1 VYSEPVSVFGI
12 CETII
17 QIQPVLQHRSNPN
30 VLQFFIRSFMSNAF
44 HGSRISML
52 KFKRSLLFSL
62 CLLITNL
69 AGSPLSAFGS
79 APGSLPV
86 SAPDSVPGTI
96 DGSGLSNRNL
106 NNPAAESVKRKIHE
120 PFLLSTPKSVTSG
133 DLWSLLMPDGTGL
146 PRPESFRSGI
156 TTPTEAFGFEP
167 GEWHIRHDQ
176 IVSYLYRLARES
188 DRVQIKEYGRTW
200 QRRPLLM
207 LTISHPDNLASI
219 DSLRSK
225 HLALSDP
232 SRSMDLD
239 LSKMPVVTWL
249 GYSIHGNESSGAN
262 AAVLVAYY
270 LAAGESEAIE
280 QLLRES
286 IVLLDPTYNP
296 DGLDRF
302 ATWVNNNRSFTPSGD
317 PFHREHHQPWPGS
330 RTNHYWFDLN
340 RDWMPVQHPE
350 SRNRIR
356 TFQSWKPNVLT
367 DHHEMGPHATYFFQP
382 GVPSRDNPLTPP
394 RTYELTAKLAEYHAE
409 YLDEVDQLYWTSEVF
424 DDFYVGKGSTYP
436 DLQGTVAILF
446 EQASSRGHLQES
458 RHGDVAFPVT
468 IRNQFLT
475 SLSTLYGSRD
485 LRLELHEHM
494 RESASSALEDS
505 RNNPV
510 KAWVFGDPF
519 DRARNAHLL
528 DLLSHH
534 DIRIHELDG
543 SVTADGNHFQNGKAW
558 IIPAEQPQYRLIRS
572 LFETR
577 KDFVDSVFYDI
588 STWTLPL
595 AFDIPFA
602 ELDRR
607 SYSENLLGTA
617 VTDMAFP
624 EGRFRSGSNQPH
636 PYAYLFEWHGY
647 YAPRAAYRLMNAG
660 VRIKVA
666 TRPFQAAT
674 AEGSHDFDYG
684 TILVSAGIQDRV
696 DTDKLRQL
704 MMEVAKE
711 DGLDVHM
718 TSTGL
723 TAQGID
729 LGSPSFQ
736 MVEKPRVMVVTG
748 DGVSRSEAGEVWHL
762 LDQRYRMPVTMA
774 DIRYLNSVDLDR
786 YNTVVMVHG
795 NYQQMPDVFRDRLK
809 KWVEAGNTLILQKGA
824 VSWLGGLGWI
834 SFEIQSPEYS
844 HPENTELRYRDLASL
859 RGSRA
864 IGGVIMDAELDRTH
878 PLGYG
883 FKRDKL
889 PVFRNSTLYFKY
901 PDNRFAV
908 PVRYS
913 AEPLLSGFVST
924 ENRQW
929 LPERPVYL
937 IGRMGSGRV
946 IMTTDNPNFR
956 AFWFGTNRLFA
967 NGLFFGRII
976 HPDATVR

>member
-1 VYSEPVSVFGI
+1 MNNAIYDSYISRMLYKISP
-12 CETII
+12 
-17 QIQPVLQHRSNPN
+17 
-30 VLQFFIRSFMSNAF
+30 FFSLF
-44 HGSRISML
+44 
-52 KFKRSLLFSL
+52 LLFVIL
-62 CLLITNL
+62 TV
-69 AGSPLSAFGS
+69 SP
-79 APGSLPV
+79 
-86 SAPDSVPGTI
+86 
-96 DGSGLSNRNL
+96 
-106 NNPAAESVKRKIHE
+106 PAAQGSDPDQG
-120 PFLLSTPKSVTSG
+120 PFLATTPQSATSG
-133 DLWSLLMPDGTGL
+133 DLWSLLMPDGTAL
-146 PRPESFRSGI
+146 PRPESFRSDI
-156 TTPTEAFGFEP
+156 ATPAEVLGFEP
-167 GEWHIRHDQ
+167 GEWHVRHDQ
-176 IVSYLYRLARES
+176 IVAYMYRLARES
-188 DRVQIKEYGRTW
+188 DRVQIQEYGRTW
-200 QRRPLLM
+200 QRRPLLL

-219 DSLRSK
+219 DSLRTD

-239 LSKMPVVTWL
+239 LSQMPVVTWL
-249 GYSIHGNESSGAN
+249 GYSVHGNESSGAN
-262 AAVLVAYY
+262 AAILVAYY
-270 LAAGESEAIE
+270 LAAAEGEEVE
-280 QLLRES
+280 HLLRES
-286 IVLLDPTYNP
+286 VVLLDPTYNP

-317 PFHREHHQPWPGS
+317 PYHREHRQPWPGS

-350 SRNRIR
+350 SRNRVR
-356 TFQSWKPNVLT
+356 TFHSWKPNVLT
-367 DHHEMGPHATYFFQP
+367 DHHEMGPQATYFFQP
-382 GVPSRDNPLTPP
+382 GVPSRDNPLTPQ
-394 RTYELTAKLAEYHAE
+394 RTFELTAKLAEYHAG
-409 YLDEVDQLYWTSEVF
+409 YLDEVDQLYWTSEFF
-424 DDFYVGKGSTYP
+424 DDFFIGKGSTYP
-436 DLQGTVAILF
+436 DLQGTVGILF

-475 SLSTLYGSRD
+475 SLSTLYGAMD
-485 LRLELHEHM
+485 LRLELLEHM
-494 RESASSALEDS
+494 REAASSALEDA
-505 RNNPV
+505 RGNPV
-510 KAWVFGDPF
+510 KAWVFGDPY

-534 DIRIHELDG
+534 DIRIHELEG
-543 SVTADGNHFQNGKAW
+543 SLSADGYRFESGNAW
-558 IIPAEQPQYRLIRS
+558 IIPAVQPQYRLIRS

-577 KDFVDSVFYDI
+577 KEFEDSVFYDI

-595 AFDIPFA
+595 AFDIPYA

-607 SYSENLLGTA
+607 SYRENLLGPPVADTP
-617 VTDMAFP
+617 FP
-624 EGRFRSGSNQPH
+624 EGRFRSGPDAQASTDTPSASTPSASTPSASMPSASANAPPANTPSTNSPPANQAR

-647 YAPRAAYRLMNAG
+647 YAPRAAYRLMDAG

-666 TRPFQAAT
+666 TQPFRAVT
-674 AEGSHDFDYG
+674 AEGPHDFDYG

-696 DTDKLRQL
+696 DADALREL

-718 TSTGL
+718 ATTGL
-723 TAQGID
+723 TARGMD

-736 MVEKPRVMVVTG
+736 MVEKPSVMVVTG
-748 DGVSRSEAGEVWHL
+748 DGVNMYEAGEVWHL

-774 DIRYLNSVDLDR
+774 DVRYLNSVDLDR

-795 NYQQMPDVFRDRLK
+795 NYQRIPGAFRDRLK
-809 KWVEAGNTLILQKGA
+809 QWVEAGNTLMLQKGA
-824 VSWLGGLGWI
+824 LSWMDGLDWLD
-834 SFEIQSPEYS
+834 FEMQRPEYS
-844 HPENTELRYRDLASL
+844 HPANEELRYRDLASL

-864 IGGVIMDAELDRTH
+864 IGGVIMEAELDRTH

-889 PVFRNSTLYFKY
+889 PVFRNSTLFLKH
-901 PDNRFAV
+901 PENRFAV
-908 PVRYS
+908 PVRYT

-924 ENRQW
+924 ENREY
-929 LPERPVYL
+929 LPVRPVYL

-976 HPDATVR
+976 HQDATIR

>member
-1 VYSEPVSVFGI
+1 MDNIKNALRISIPRYKTTTLLSALLLFAILAGLSDSGYGSTQESGFFPGTPDVPGDEPV
-12 CETII
+12 
-17 QIQPVLQHRSNPN
+17 
-30 VLQFFIRSFMSNAF
+30 
-44 HGSRISML
+44 
-52 KFKRSLLFSL
+52 
-62 CLLITNL
+62 TNH
-69 AGSPLSAFGS
+69 AT
-79 APGSLPV
+79 
-86 SAPDSVPGTI
+86 DQ
-96 DGSGLSNRNL
+96 NH
-106 NNPAAESVKRKIHE
+106 AAE
-120 PFLLSTPKSVTSG
+120 PFFLSTPKSLITK
-133 DLWSLLMPDGTGL
+133 DIWSLMMPEGTGL
-146 PRPESFRSGI
+146 PRPESFRGNI
-156 TTPTEAFGFEP
+156 TTPAEVLGFEP
-167 GEWHIRHDQ
+167 GEWHVRHDQ
-176 IVSYLYRLARES
+176 IVAYMYRLARES
-188 DRVQIKEYGRTW
+188 DRIQIQEYGRTW
-200 QRRPLLM
+200 QRRPLLL

-219 DSLRSK
+219 DSLRTD

-239 LSKMPVVTWL
+239 LSQMPVVTWL
-249 GYSIHGNESSGAN
+249 GYSVHGNEPSGAN
-262 AAVLVAYY
+262 AAILVAYY
-270 LAAGESEAIE
+270 LAAAEGEEVE
-280 QLLRES
+280 HLLRES
-286 IVLLDPTYNP
+286 VVLLDPTYNP

-302 ATWVNNNRSFTPSGD
+302 ATWVNNNRSFTPFGD
-317 PFHREHHQPWPGS
+317 PYHREHRQPWPGS

-350 SRNRIR
+350 SRYRVR
-356 TFQSWKPNVLT
+356 TFHSWKPNVLT
-367 DHHEMGPHATYFFQP
+367 DHHEMGPQATYFFQP
-382 GVPSRDNPLTPP
+382 GVPSRDNPLTPQ
-394 RTYELTAKLAEYHAE
+394 RTFELTAKLAEYHAD
-409 YLDEVDQLYWTSEVF
+409 YLDEVDQLYWTSEIF

-436 DLQGTVAILF
+436 DLQGTVGILF

-458 RHGDVAFPVT
+458 LHGDVAFPVT

-494 RESASSALEDS
+494 KESASSALEEARS
-505 RNNPV
+505 NPV

-543 SVTADGNHFQNGKAW
+543 SLSADGYRFESGNAW
-558 IIPAEQPQYRLIRS
+558 IIPAGQPQYRLIRS

-577 KDFVDSVFYDI
+577 KEFQDSVFYDI

-595 AFDIPFA
+595 AFDIPYA

-607 SYSENLLGTA
+607 SYRENLLGAA
-617 VTDMAFP
+617 VVDTPFP
-624 EGRFRSGSNQPH
+624 EGRFRSGPDTQASTGTPSANTSCAHTAPANDPSANQPH

-647 YAPRAAYRLMNAG
+647 YAPRAAYRLMDAG

-666 TRPFQAAT
+666 TQPFQAVT
-674 AEGSHDFDYG
+674 AEGPHDFDYG

-696 DTDKLRQL
+696 DAEALREL

-718 TSTGL
+718 VSTGL
-723 TAQGID
+723 TARGMD

-736 MVEKPRVMVVTG
+736 IVEKPGVMVVAG
-748 DGVSRSEAGEVWHL
+748 DGVNMYEAGEVWHL

-774 DIRYLNSVDLDR
+774 DVRYLNSVDLDR

-795 NYQQMPDVFRDRLK
+795 NYRRLPDAFRDRLK
-809 KWVEAGNTLILQKGA
+809 QWVEAGNTLMLQKGA
-824 VSWLGGLGWI
+824 VSWINGLDWLD
-834 SFEIQSPEYS
+834 FEMQRPEYS
-844 HPENTELRYRDLASL
+844 HPANEELRYRDLSSL

-864 IGGVIMDAELDRTH
+864 IGGVIMEAELDRTH

-883 FKRDKL
+883 FKRNKL
-889 PVFRNSTLYFKY
+889 PVLRNSNLFLEH
-901 PDNRFAV
+901 PENRFAA
-908 PVRYS
+908 PVRYTG
-913 AEPLLSGFVST
+913 EPLLSGFVST
-924 ENRQW
+924 ENREW

-937 IGRMGSGRV
+937 VARMGSGRV
-946 IMTTDNPNFR
+946 LMTTDNPNFR

-976 HPDATVR
+976 HRDATIQ